1 MDSIDRFNETTLP
14 NIEKFYSKIQQKH
27 ISKDDYNHA
36 KKVLDMFE
44 IKTLGDYHD
53 LYVQADTAQLSDVF
67 QSFRSLCLNEYQL
80 DPAYFVSTRSLAFEA
95 MLKIRNAKIE
105 LFTDIN
111 MLLVTE
117 NGIRGGLTQVIKK
130 HGVANNK
137 YLPCYD
143 NTKKSVYLQYLDANN
158 LYGYAMCKKW
168 PLSAYKWANV
178 EDFDSDL
185 IKNYDDNSDKG
196 YLLEVD
202 VEYPKELH
210 SAHRDLPFLPEKRHK
225 LHKEFKHKVTKE
237 VEKAHKKV
245 YKTFNITPEPENKLI
260 ATIQDKNKY
269 VVNISSLKLA
279 LKHGLRLQ
287 KVHRVIEYNQ
297 SDWLKPF
304 IDKNT
309 ALRKLAKNEFEKE
322 NVRKRKKI
330 KLIVTEERRKKLVS
344 EPNYLSCTTFSDH
357 LMAIEMRKHMY

>member
-1 MDSIDRFNETTLP
+1 M
-14 NIEKFYSKIQQKH
+14 
-27 ISKDDYNHA
+27 
-36 KKVLDMFE
+36 
-44 IKTLGDYHD
+44 
-53 LYVQADTAQLSDVF
+53 
-67 QSFRSLCLNEYQL
+67 
-80 DPAYFVSTRSLAFEA
+80 
-95 MLKIRNAKIE
+95 
-105 LFTDIN
+105 
-111 MLLVTE
+111 
-117 NGIRGGLTQVIKK
+117 
-130 HGVANNK
+130 
-137 YLPCYD
+137 
-143 NTKKSVYLQYLDANN
+143 
-158 LYGYAMCKKW
+158 
-168 PLSAYKWANV
+168 
-178 EDFDSDL
+178 
-185 IKNYDDNSDKG
+185 
-196 YLLEVD
+196 
-202 VEYPKELH
+202 
-210 SAHRDLPFLPEKRHK
+210 PFLPEKRHK
-225 LHKEFKHKVTKE
+225 LHKEFEHKVTKE

-245 YKTFNITPEPENKLI
+245 YKTLNITPEPENKLT